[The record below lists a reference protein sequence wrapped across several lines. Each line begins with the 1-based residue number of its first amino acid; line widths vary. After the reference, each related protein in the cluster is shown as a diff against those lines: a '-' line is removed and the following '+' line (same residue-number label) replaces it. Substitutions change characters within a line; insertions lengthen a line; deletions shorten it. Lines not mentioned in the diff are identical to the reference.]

1 MCTFKDEHTVL
12 VCDVAI
18 SHVRETVDA
27 VFGNAVHY
35 TMVEGQ
41 GTLVEV
47 NPTVDAEQFHAL
59 TRTAIAVAQD
69 MPLTLPDHEL

>member
-1 MCTFKDEHTVL
+1 MCTFKDERAVL

-47 NPTVDAEQFHAL
+47 NPTVDTEQFQAL
-59 TRTAIAVAQD
+59 THTAIAAAQD
-69 MPLTLPDHEL
+69 MPLTIPDQEL